1 MAMMMTL
8 MMVITKVLKVLTK
21 AVSDFMVMM
30 MKIMNMLL
38 KGLTK
43 AMSDY
48 SGDDN
53 DDVYQSVEG
62 VDEGRQR

>member
-21 AVSDFMVMM
+21 AVSVFMVMM
-30 MKIMNMLL
+30 MKIMNML

-48 SGDDN
+48 FGADN
-53 DDVYQSVEG
+53 DNVY
-62 VDEGRQR
+62 